1 MPVFEPLSHIRYSPP
16 LPSSDDYFI
25 RVGKKSSVSPG
36 GSLSRDSGFAQGWLH
51 SAQPTEE
58 GTGMFYRLGHF
69 AAYQSWIVC
78 AAWLIIGV
86 ALGIVAPA
94 WDTQTQDDDVRFVP
108 ERFTSVRAYQL
119 LEKAFPDDVF
129 ASRVVFA
136 LERAESTLT
145 PEDFQLVE
153 AIVKDIEQLR
163 QAKPDLK
170 IGKVESF
177 QGGLVGWRMI
187 SSDQQCTLIQVS
199 LGTPYLAIAT
209 QHAVERMDT
218 VVKKRLAATSHEG
231 LQVHTTGSAG
241 IGRDLTKA
249 CGDSL
254 DHTTWATIIL
264 VIVVLLC
271 VYRAPLLALVPLVT
285 IAISVFV
292 SLKLLAIMTLLPGVH
307 LVTISKIFAIVILYG
322 AGTDYCLFLIS
333 RYREELESGF
343 RIPDA
348 IARSVGGV
356 GEALAASAGTV
367 MVGLGLMAMAEFA
380 KVRYAGPA
388 IALSLGV
395 ALVASL
401 TLTPALL
408 SLLGRIVFWPGKS
421 PSAVFRARLANLS
434 SPPERLGMWDSISKF
449 VVRRPVLTWF
459 VAAAILTPFVILG
472 FTVKPNYRATGELNP
487 DCPSLKGLTAI
498 QRHFNSGE
506 IGPVTILL
514 TSTQDWA
521 GPIGQRE
528 LERLSRGF
536 SQLDGVAE
544 VRSLVQPVGFPW
556 LEVHPNRDGK
566 GFFNQL
572 MLLVQPMLRNIHDD
586 AITEARGHYVAKIET
601 PEPVYVTKIDVI
613 LKTDPFEPASGE
625 TLKMLQT
632 WLRVDLPHYNLLGEN
647 IKAECYGITA
657 VGQDLAEVTES
668 DRMRVNGFVLAA
680 ILVILLIL
688 VRRLWLAVYL
698 LLTVLASYYAALGA
712 TVLLGFLMK
721 GQLVTQVDW
730 RVPFF
735 LFTILVAVGEDYN
748 ILLMSRALEE
758 RKKHGPIEGMRRA
771 LAKTGGAI
779 TSCGL
784 IMAGTFATLMLAG
797 LNTLMQIG
805 FALAFGVLVDTFI
818 VRPFLVPACAMVF
831 WGGKKDKTKADEM
844 DAEEEPAL
852 KRVA

>member
-1 MPVFEPLSHIRYSPP
+1 
-16 LPSSDDYFI
+16 
-25 RVGKKSSVSPG
+25 
-36 GSLSRDSGFAQGWLH
+36 
-51 SAQPTEE
+51 
-58 GTGMFYRLGHF
+58 MFYRLGHF

-78 AAWLIIGV
+78 AVWLVIGV
-86 ALGIVAPA
+86 ALTILAPA

-108 ERFTSVRAYQL
+108 DRFTSVRAYQL
-119 LEKAFPDDVF
+119 LEKAFKDDVF
-129 ASRVVFA
+129 ASRAVFA
-136 LERAESTLT
+136 LERDESVLT
-145 PEDFQLVE
+145 AEDFQLV
-153 AIVKDIEQLR
+153 ATLVKDLEQLR
-163 QAKPDLK
+163 QAEPDLK
-170 IGKVESF
+170 IGKIDSF
-177 QGGLVGWRMI
+177 QSGLLGWRMI
-187 SSDQQCTLIQVS
+187 STDQQCTLIQVS

-209 QHAVERMDT
+209 QQAVERMDA
-218 VVKKRLAATSHEG
+218 VVKKRLAGAQVDG

-264 VIVVLLC
+264 VIVVLLA

-285 IAISVFV
+285 IAISVWV
-292 SLKLLAIMTLLPGVH
+292 SMKLLALMTLLPGVH
-307 LVTISKIFAIVILYG
+307 LVTISKIFAVVILYG

-343 RIPDA
+343 RLRDA

-395 ALVASL
+395 ALLASL

-408 SLLGRIVFWPGKS
+408 SLLGRIVFWPGKA

-434 SPPERLGMWDSISKF
+434 APPERLGLWDGISRF
-449 VVRRPVLTWF
+449 VARRPIVTWF
-459 VAAAILTPFVILG
+459 VAVALLAPFVILG
-472 FTVKPNYRATGELNP
+472 MGVKPNYRATGELNP
-487 DCPSLKGLTAI
+487 NCASLKGLTSI
-498 QRHFNSGE
+498 QRHFNAGE
-506 IGPVTILL
+506 IGPVTVLL

-521 GPIGQRE
+521 SPLGQRE
-528 LERLSRGF
+528 LGRLSRGF
-536 SQLDGVAE
+536 ATLDGVAE
-544 VRSLVQPVGFPW
+544 VRSLVQPVGVPW
-556 LEVHPNRDGK
+556 IEVNPNPTGK
-566 GFFNQL
+566 GMFNQFLL
-572 MLLVQPMLRNIHDD
+572 MVQPMLRTWHDD
-586 AITEARGHYVAKIET
+586 AIIEARNHYVAKIESAEQSGK
-601 PEPVYVTKIDVI
+601 PETVYVTKVDVI
-613 LKTDPFEPASGE
+613 LKTDPFDPASAT

-647 IKAECYGITA
+647 IRSECYGITA
-657 VGQDLAEVTES
+657 IGQDLAEVTET
-668 DRMRVNGFVLAA
+668 DRFRVNCFVLAA

-712 TVLLGFLMK
+712 TALGGYFWQGHLLM
-721 GQLVTQVDW
+721 QVDW

-748 ILLMSRALEE
+748 ILLMSRAIEE
-758 RKKHGPIEGMRRA
+758 RKKHGPVEGMRRA

-797 LNTLMQIG
+797 LNTLSQIG

-831 WGGKKDKTKADEM
+831 WGGKKEEAQ
-844 DAEEEPAL
+844 DAQDATEDEPAL

>member
-1 MPVFEPLSHIRYSPP
+1 
-16 LPSSDDYFI
+16 
-25 RVGKKSSVSPG
+25 
-36 GSLSRDSGFAQGWLH
+36 
-51 SAQPTEE
+51 
-58 GTGMFYRLGHF
+58 
-69 AAYQSWIVC
+69 
-78 AAWLIIGV
+78 
-86 ALGIVAPA
+86 
-94 WDTQTQDDDVRFVP
+94 
-108 ERFTSVRAYQL
+108 
-119 LEKAFPDDVF
+119 
-129 ASRVVFA
+129 
-136 LERAESTLT
+136 
-145 PEDFQLVE
+145 
-153 AIVKDIEQLR
+153 
-163 QAKPDLK
+163 
-170 IGKVESF
+170 
-177 QGGLVGWRMI
+177 
-187 SSDQQCTLIQVS
+187 
-199 LGTPYLAIAT
+199 
-209 QHAVERMDT
+209 MDG
-218 VVKKRLAATSHEG
+218 VVKKRLTATPHEG

-285 IAISVFV
+285 IAISVWV

-333 RYREELESGF
+333 RYREELESGY
-343 RIPDA
+343 RIKDA

-380 KVRYAGPA
+380 
-388 IALSLGV
+388 SLGV

-408 SLLGRIVFWPGKS
+408 SLLGRVVFWPGKA
-421 PSAVFRARLANLS
+421 PSAVFRARLANLKS
-434 SPPERLGMWDSISKF
+434 APERLGMWDSISKF
-449 VVRRPVLTWF
+449 VVRRPVVTWF
-459 VAAAILTPFVILG
+459 VAVAILAPFVILG
-472 FTVKPNYRATGELNP
+472 LTVRPNYRATGELNP
-487 DCPSLKGLTAI
+487 DCASLKGLTAI
-498 QRHFNSGE
+498 QRHFNAGE
-506 IGPVTILL
+506 VGPVTILL

-521 GPIGQRE
+521 SPIGQRE

-536 SQLDGVAE
+536 SHLDGVAE

-556 LEVHPNRDGK
+556 LEVHPNREGK
-566 GFFNQL
+566 GLFNQFLIL
-572 MLLVQPMLRNIHDD
+572 MQPFLKTWHDD
-586 AITEARGHYVAKIET
+586 AIIEARSHYVAKIDAPGAAGH
-601 PEPVYVTKIDVI
+601 PEKVFVTKIDVI
-613 LKTDPFEPASGE
+613 LKTDPFEPASAE
-625 TLKMLQT
+625 TLKMLQI

-647 IKAECYGITA
+647 IRAECYGITA
-657 VGQDLAEVTES
+657 IGQDLAEVTES
-668 DRMRVNGFVLAA
+668 DRFRVNGFVLAS
-680 ILVILLIL
+680 ILVILLVL
-688 VRRLWLAVYL
+688 VRRLWLAMYL

-712 TVLLGFLMK
+712 TVLAGYFWQ
-721 GQLVTQVDW
+721 GQLLTHVDW

-748 ILLMSRALEE
+748 ILLMSRAIEE
-758 RKKHGPIEGMRRA
+758 RKKHGPVEGMRRA

-831 WGGKKDKTKADEM
+831 WGGKK
-844 DAEEEPAL
+844 EEVKEEVTPAL
-852 KRVA
+852 RRVA